1 MIDERRRTEPGSDG
15 ERPLVLRHHAANF
28 VRNLVGGLRLVLFM
42 RVSPLGFRVDL
53 VQLLLLLIFSALVD
67 VGTDFARYGADG
79 YFTWFGLGTEIFG
92 AGLLLLTAAVLALAF
107 SQREVLLALPVY
119 VLAGFPLLQIVRIAP
134 SALLVPTPATEVA
147 WTGFDALMIVWV
159 FAFSVR
165 CVALAL
171 SEGQPA
177 RWMRALVGGLLLVAP
192 MWFAPSIAPNDG
204 WWKETA
210 ADGADPRYPNPA
222 SEPVLAAQARVLDE
236 ALSALEDERSSVT
249 DLYFVGFAGDARE
262 DVFRKDVVAA
272 QKVMDDR
279 WGTNGRSVLLINNPR
294 TLLET
299 PAATVTNLRET
310 LNEIGATIDKDQDVV
325 MLYLASH
332 GSRSH
337 VLDVTLPPLE
347 LAPLSAPTLRGLLD
361 ASGIRWRIIVISA
374 CYSGGFIDA
383 LKDDN
388 TLVLTASASDRSSF
402 GCGNRSES
410 TFFGEAM
417 FQHGLAQSDSMLAAF
432 ESAKERVAVREKEG
446 KFKPPS
452 DPQMYIG
459 PAMAEKLKELDRGN
473 AARRTGRSVSFP
485 LPTLPSA
492 GSSI

>member
-1 MIDERRRTEPGSDG
+1 MMNERRRSEPRDG
-15 ERPLVLRHHAANF
+15 RRPLILRHHAANLL
-28 VRNLVGGLRLVLFM
+28 RNLAGGLRLALFM
-42 RVSPLGFRVDL
+42 HVSPLKFRVDL
-53 VQLLLLLIFSALVD
+53 VQLLLLLVVSALVD
-67 VGTDFARYGADG
+67 MGTDWARYGADG
-79 YFTWFGLGTEIFG
+79 YFTWLGLGTEIFS

-107 SQREVLLALPVY
+107 GQREVLLALPVY

-134 SALLVPTPATEVA
+134 SALLVPTPAMEVPWSA
-147 WTGFDALMIVWV
+147 FDALMILWV

-171 SEGQPA
+171 SQGQPG
-177 RWMRALVGGLLLVAP
+177 RWMRALAGGLLLIAP
-192 MWFAPSIAPNDG
+192 MWYAPSIAPNDG

-210 ADGADPRYPNPA
+210 SDGADPRYPNPA
-222 SEPVLAAQARVLDE
+222 SEPVLAAQARVLDD
-236 ALSALEDERSSVT
+236 ALSALEDERSNTT

-272 QKVMDDR
+272 QKVMDER

-294 TLLET
+294 TLLES

-310 LNEIGATIDKDQDVV
+310 LNEIGATIDKDEDIV

-337 VLDVTLPPLE
+337 VLEVALPPLE
-347 LAPLSAPTLRGLLD
+347 LAPLSATTLRGLLD
-361 ASGIRWRIIVISA
+361 ASGIRWRIVVISA
-374 CYSGGFIDA
+374 CFSGGFIDA

-402 GCGNRSES
+402 GCGNQSDS
-410 TFFGEAM
+410 TFFGEAL
-417 FQHGLAQSDSMLAAF
+417 FQHGFAQSDSVLAAF
-432 ESAKERVAVREKEG
+432 ESAKERVAAREKEG

-452 DPQMYIG
+452 DPQLSVG

-485 LPTLPSA
+485 LRAPSPTGPS
-492 GSSI
+492 I